1 LIGIEIIDEVR
12 IPMRELDRL
21 RAEIR
26 NHASNE
32 SATQRGYEPIYT
44 ASPRSRIVVIGQ
56 APGKKAQ
63 ESQIPWND
71 ASGVKLREWLAVT
84 DAQFY
89 DPDTIALLPMDF
101 YYPGKGTHGDLPPR
115 PDFAPLWHPR
125 ILQMMPGLRLTVLIG
140 NYAQKHYL
148 GSRTKKNLTE
158 TVRAYRDYGPDR
170 IPLVHPSPLNFR
182 WQAKNPWFEADVIP
196 ALRSLVAAAISE
208 PPVTGSLRNYS

>member
-1 LIGIEIIDEVR
+1 
-12 IPMRELDRL
+12 MRELAGL

-32 SATQRGYEPIYT
+32 WATERGYEPIYT
-44 ASPRSRIVVIGQ
+44 ASPRSKIVVIGQ

-71 ASGVKLREWLAVT
+71 ASGIKLREWLAVT

-101 YYPGKGTHGDLPPR
+101 YYPGKSTHGDLPPR

-148 GSRTKKNLTE
+148 GSRAKKNLTD

-182 WQAKNPWFEADVIP
+182 WQAKNPWFVADVIP
-196 ALRSLVAAAISE
+196 ALRSLVAAVI
-208 PPVTGSLRNYS
+208 